1 MRSAL
6 GTCPPRLQVSCH
18 DPSAAASAASSVPC
32 KPLLSSAMQQAVP
45 CTSAMLHKPAFSTSQ
60 TLPQNPMIDNIT
72 VLHQQQQAAAQSLQ
86 LQSVSFNTTSRQ
98 KPLSVSC
105 PAGRL
110 LTQHSS
116 TQSTQAGPQV
126 SGRHL
131 CTASSHS
138 AATSHVRSFS
148 CTVSCQ
154 QPSPSSQELPSQS
167 GPQQTTPKVG
177 FLRRPPLSQPNSASG
192 PSGSH
197 RRPPVAPNGQE
208 PVRPGSQRAPLQRSP
223 FPRPS
228 VQPNRN
234 EGAFPSQLVGPT
246 YRNAKRNAIEPP
258 IETKRLKANQDIT
271 AREVRLVSTDGT
283 HRVLPLAEALTAARE
298 AKLDLVQVAGGAVP
312 PVCRLLNHSQV
323 SFEAK
328 VKERKAEKKQ
338 HENRRISMI
347 KEVHFGAHTAEHDLQ
362 VKVKKAKEFLQ
373 KGHRVK
379 CTLKHKPVRG
389 QGQKEALNA
398 LPLLKERMAIFA
410 EVSAPPVT
418 EKQTP
423 NTLSFYL
430 APLVQQQEA

>member
-234 EGAFPSQLVGPT
+234 EGKHGWSAFDKSG
-246 YRNAKRNAIEPP
+246 
-258 IETKRLKANQDIT
+258 
-271 AREVRLVSTDGT
+271 GCMWC
-283 HRVLPLAEALTAARE
+283 VL
-298 AKLDLVQVAGGAVP
+298 
-312 PVCRLLNHSQV
+312 S
-323 SFEAK
+323 
-328 VKERKAEKKQ
+328 
-338 HENRRISMI
+338 
-347 KEVHFGAHTAEHDLQ
+347 
-362 VKVKKAKEFLQ
+362 
-373 KGHRVK
+373 
-379 CTLKHKPVRG
+379 
-389 QGQKEALNA
+389 
-398 LPLLKERMAIFA
+398 
-410 EVSAPPVT
+410 
-418 EKQTP
+418 
-423 NTLSFYL
+423 
-430 APLVQQQEA
+430 